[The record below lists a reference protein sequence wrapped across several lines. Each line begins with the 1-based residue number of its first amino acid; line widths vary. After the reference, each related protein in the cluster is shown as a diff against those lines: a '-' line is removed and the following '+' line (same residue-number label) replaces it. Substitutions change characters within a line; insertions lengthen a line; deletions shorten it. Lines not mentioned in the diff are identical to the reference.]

1 MSNESAKSITI
12 VQRLEWDAMHRIP
25 GHEGAC
31 KAYHGH
37 RYAAEISI
45 ASEKL
50 DALGR
55 VVDFSVIEEV
65 IGGWIMQNFDH
76 TAILYAE
83 DDEPSVK
90 AVIEANKRLG
100 KPVYLLN
107 SYPTVENIV
116 AELAEVSARLL
127 APHGVRVV
135 SIRLWETPQASAL
148 WTTE

>member
-1 MSNESAKSITI
+1 MSNENAKSIAI

-37 RYAAEISI
+37 RYAAEISV
-45 ASEKL
+45 AADKL

-55 VVDFSVIEEV
+55 VVDFSVIEDTV
-65 IGGWIMQNFDH
+65 GGWIKEHFDH
-76 TAILYAE
+76 TAILYAK

-100 KPVYLLN
+100 KPVYLLGG
-107 SYPTVENIV
+107 YPTVENIA
-116 AELAEVSARLL
+116 AELGRVSAKLL
-127 APHGVRVV
+127 GTHGVRVLSV
-135 SIRLWETPQASAL
+135 RLWETPQSSAT
-148 WTTE
+148 WTAK

>member
-1 MSNESAKSITI
+1 MSNKSAKSIAI
-12 VQRLEWDAMHRIP
+12 LQRLEWDAMHRIP

-37 RYAAEISI
+37 RYAAEISV
-45 ASEKL
+45 ASEQL
-50 DALGR
+50 DTLGR

-65 IGGWIMQNFDH
+65 VGGWIMRHLDH
-76 TAILYAE
+76 TAILYAK

-90 AVIEANKRLG
+90 AVIEANERLG
-100 KPVYLLN
+100 KPVYLLDG
-107 SYPTVENIV
+107 YPTVENIV
-116 AELAEVSARLL
+116 AELAKVSARLL

-148 WTTE
+148 WTAE